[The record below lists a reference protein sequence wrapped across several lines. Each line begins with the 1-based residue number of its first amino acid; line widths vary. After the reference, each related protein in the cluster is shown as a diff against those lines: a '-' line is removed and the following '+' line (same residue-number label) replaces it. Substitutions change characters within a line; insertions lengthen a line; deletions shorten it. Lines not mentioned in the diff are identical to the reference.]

1 MNKLLMLGLSA
12 LALTLSLPAAAEGD
26 KSAGKAKSAVCAGC
40 HGVDGN
46 STNPEWPKLAGQHE
60 DYIVKQLQE
69 FKSKVRDNAT
79 MYPQAAALSDQDMAD
94 LAAYFASQTPKPGIA
109 DEKVVKLGETLFRG
123 GSSAS
128 GLSACTGC
136 HGPNG
141 AGNPLAKFPS
151 LAGQHATYTANQ
163 LKAFRAGVRAND
175 AGKMMRMISTR
186 LTDPEIEALA
196 QYISGLQ

>member
-128 GLSACTGC
+128 GLPACTGC